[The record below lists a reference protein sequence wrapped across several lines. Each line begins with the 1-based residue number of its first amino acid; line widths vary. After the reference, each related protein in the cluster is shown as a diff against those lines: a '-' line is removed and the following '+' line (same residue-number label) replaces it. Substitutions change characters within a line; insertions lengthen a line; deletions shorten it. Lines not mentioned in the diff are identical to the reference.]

1 MEPKE
6 TRRPTAE
13 FKHGAALTAV
23 IKDILAEDGVRAA
36 VAFWGRG
43 CEDWVTGGDAKI
55 IANLRMGGTN
65 PHALKK
71 VKASIKRCERLHA
84 KVFIGRDRAVVASAN
99 VSINGLALEGAET
112 ASWIEAGIVTDDV
125 ASIGGWFDDL
135 WLRGSHDITGPD
147 WERAEAAW
155 SLRPRAKPSLE
166 SFADFDVDADTLPLV
181 TWIDDSTWTVNE
193 HEVRKQ
199 LGHFDALAKQRVDAG
214 IGISDPV
221 DESVLKE
228 RWVLCWMK
236 GARARTMKDV
246 PWFAETSATIVRNGF
261 SYDHDGKPSD
271 VMLAPESDSAQPFDP
286 GEKRFVAALR
296 ETLRNS
302 AFQRLHEDEKE
313 GEGWFAARQPL
324 LRQFWAQLKQV
335 YDRTGAEKG

>member
-1 MEPKE
+1 MKPQN
-6 TRRPTAE
+6 TRRPAVE

-43 CEDWVTGGDAKI
+43 CEDWVTGGDAQI

-71 VKASIKRCERLHA
+71 VKASIKRCDRLHA

-99 VSINGLALEGAET
+99 VSINGLALEGTEA

-125 ASIGGWFDDL
+125 ASIRNWFDEL
-135 WLRGSHDITGPD
+135 WLRGSHEITGPD
-147 WERAEAAW
+147 WARAEAAW

-166 SFADFDVDADTLPLV
+166 SFAGFDVDAETLPLV

-193 HEVRKQ
+193 HEVRAQ
-199 LGHFDALAKQRVDAG
+199 LGHFDALAKERVDAG
-214 IGISDPV
+214 IGISRPD
-221 DESVLKE
+221 DASLLKE
-228 RWVLCWMK
+228 RWVLCWTK
-236 GARARTMKDV
+236 GARARTMKGT
-246 PWFAETSATIVRNGF
+246 PWFAETSSTIVRDGF
-261 SYDHDGKPSD
+261 SYDHDGQARD
-271 VMLAPESDSAQPFDP
+271 VMLAPERGSEQPFDP
-286 GEKRFVAALR
+286 SEARFVAALR
-296 ETLRNS
+296 ETLRHT
-302 AFQRLHEDEKE
+302 AFQQLHEDEKE

-324 LRQFWAQLKQV
+324 LRQFWAHLKQA